1 MKTPVRF
8 FLICSLF
15 GSLSLSCNGQ
25 EKKDSLVTVGKASF
39 YGDEFHGQ
47 ETSSGDVYNQNDFT
61 AAHRTLPF
69 GTIVSVTNKKNG
81 KNAIVRINDRGPF
94 IKSRI
99 IDLTKSAARKIDM
112 VPFGVV
118 PVKIQVL
125 DLLDHVPIHDSLLND
140 GESWDCFGNK
150 KKMSGPTIYIWS
162 TSDIR
167 HAFYMA
173 TSIVLD
179 YHIDS
184 VLVKVTGDLAKRR
197 YKLYATQLPSR
208 QEALHL
214 AEEFRNDGF
223 RLSKLYSEDER
234 SKAQRQ
240 PGQSAK

>member
-1 MKTPVRF
+1 M
-8 FLICSLF
+8 
-15 GSLSLSCNGQ
+15 
-25 EKKDSLVTVGKASF
+25 
-39 YGDEFHGQ
+39 
-47 ETSSGDVYNQNDFT
+47 
-61 AAHRTLPF
+61 
-69 GTIVSVTNKKNG
+69 
-81 KNAIVRINDRGPF
+81 RINDRGPF

-125 DLLDHVPIHDSLLND
+125 DLLDHVPIHDSLLKD
-140 GESWDCFGNK
+140 GEIWDCYGNRK
-150 KKMSGPTIYIWS
+150 NISGPTIYIWS

-184 VLVKVTGDLAKRR
+184 VIVKVTGDLAKRR

-208 QEALHL
+208 KAALQQ
-214 AEEFRNDGF
+214 AETFRNDGF
-223 RLSKLYSEDER
+223 RLSKIFSEDDR
-234 SKAQRQ
+234 SKAQRL
-240 PGQSAK
+240 PGQ

>member
-1 MKTPVRF
+1 MKYLAPCIVVG
-8 FLICSLF
+8 LLALF
-15 GSLSLSCNGQ
+15 SRASLSQ
-25 EKKDSLVTVGKASF
+25 QKKDSLVTIGKASF

-47 ETSSGDVYNQNDFT
+47 ETSSGDAFNQNDFT

-81 KNAIVRINDRGPF
+81 KNVIVRINDRGPF
-94 IKSRI
+94 VKSRI
-99 IDLTKSAARKIDM
+99 IDLAKSAARKIDM

-125 DLLDHVPIHDSLLND
+125 DLLDHMPLNDSLMKE
-140 GESWDCFGNK
+140 GENWDCFGHK
-150 KKMSGPTIYIWS
+150 QEVAGPAVYIWS

-179 YHIDS
+179 YRIDS
-184 VLVKVTGDLAKRR
+184 VLVKVTGGPEKRR
-197 YKLYATQLPSR
+197 YKLYASQLPSKKAA
-208 QEALHL
+208 QEL
-214 AEEFRNDGF
+214 ATRFRNDGF
-223 RLSKLYSEDER
+223 RLSRLYSEDVQP
-234 SKAQRQ
+234 KASQP